1 MSDIEKLS
9 TPETDTKTIDN
20 KIQTFAD
27 TIHGEK
33 KNLERNLEKKL
44 GGGSGRWAVR
54 NIHSDETKYKS
65 VNNEETNSSQYDN
78 LNKKKFEN
86 VETPDME
93 KNPTTMATSGG
104 QNDKL
109 NNVLNLNE
117 FGGESS
123 KSSNKDVDDNN
134 KMKEEKWS
142 KMSSMEEEA
151 LRERTRATLLKQCSA
166 YLAADGSSRYTRE
179 TFRRVFT
186 EKVSLFKI
194 NRLKIPMMT

>member
-20 KIQTFAD
+20 KIQTFAN

-44 GGGSGRWAVR
+44 GGGSGR
-54 NIHSDETKYKS
+54 
-65 VNNEETNSSQYDN
+65 
-78 LNKKKFEN
+78 
-86 VETPDME
+86 
-93 KNPTTMATSGG
+93 
-104 QNDKL
+104 
-109 NNVLNLNE
+109 
-117 FGGESS
+117 ESS